1 MGLHVNTN
9 SGAAAQGHYKSQQ
22 RLHQKVITPNQRNIN
37 ELKTSKAQRKEDRIA
52 FVDFANN
59 DSHNESAFKGTLK
72 RAASKS
78 QGKRTTRKKSN
89 KSGVPKP
96 PKLQQSL
103 KQTLKR
109 NVSNNTRSSGRSRDA
124 SLKYIP

>member
-9 SGAAAQGHYKSQQ
+9 SGAPAQGHYKSQQ

-52 FVDFANN
+52 FVDFV

-78 QGKRTTRKKSN
+78 QGKRTTKKKSN
-89 KSGVPKP
+89 KLGLPKP